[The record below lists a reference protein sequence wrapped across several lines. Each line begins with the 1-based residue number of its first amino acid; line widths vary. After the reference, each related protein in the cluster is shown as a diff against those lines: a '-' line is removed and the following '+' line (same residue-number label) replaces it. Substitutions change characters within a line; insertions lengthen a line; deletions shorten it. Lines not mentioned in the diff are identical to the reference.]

1 MGDARESPRLKG
13 GAWGSGR
20 AAPGTFVARVR
31 SGVHAFYA
39 MAGGLLTGALGLALL
54 AVWAL
59 FGLAAGVMSGR
70 TARFDEGVLLWM
82 NRRATP
88 TLDLA
93 ALQVTALGNGL
104 VVAAICVVA
113 ATFLWLAGHRGYAAL
128 VTAGVGGAWVIY
140 PLLKLAFDRPR
151 PRLFEWRADYAHSS
165 SFPSGHA
172 TLSMALLI
180 LLAYAVHRL
189 ANHRGASVAAVLVA
203 GTTVLLVGLSRLYLG
218 VHYPSD
224 VIAGYM
230 VGFCWAVFCALA
242 MEAFHAPRR
251 GRARTASS
259 GGTPTRP
266 GSRSRA

>member
-1 MGDARESPRLKG
+1 MADVREGPRLKG
-13 GAWGSGR
+13 GQWGSGR
-20 AAPGTFVARVR
+20 AAPVSPGAWLLR
-31 SGVHAFYA
+31 GLHAFYA
-39 MAGGLLTGALGLALL
+39 MAGRLLTAGLVMALL
-54 AVWAL
+54 AMWAL
-59 FGLAAGVMSGR
+59 FGLAAGVMAGR

-88 TLDLA
+88 TLDVA

-104 VVAAICVVA
+104 VVATICVVA
-113 ATFLWLAGHRGYAAL
+113 ATFLWLAGHRAYAAL
-128 VTAGVGGAWVIY
+128 VTAGVGGASVIY

-172 TLSMALLI
+172 TLSMALLA

-189 ANHRGASVAAVLVA
+189 ANRRAVSVAALLVA
-203 GTTVLLVGLSRLYLG
+203 GTAVLLIGLSRLYLG

-230 VGFCWAVFCALA
+230 VGFCWAVVCALA
-242 MEAFHAPRR
+242 MEALRAASR
-251 GRARTASS
+251 GPARAEPPGR
-259 GGTPTRP
+259 TPTRAER
-266 GSRSRA
+266 GNG